1 MEVSKKK
8 VLRTQYLIDKKF
20 QLKYT
25 LGLIIVVIAMSVFFA
40 FAAHSYIQDVLTASV
55 QTQLTESQAAAS
67 LAREQVKSLS
77 NNIFLLFGFFML
89 IMTMFSILVTHRM
102 AGPMFALKRR
112 MNEVAQGII
121 HAKPLQFRRT
131 DEFQDVAEIFNSMMK
146 NIHRMRKE
154 ELQEIHDVLAET
166 LNTLERANIPLEQL
180 DTIRNS
186 LKKLEKEQ
194 LREAA

>member
-8 VLRTQYLIDKKF
+8 VLRTQYFINRKF

-25 LGLIIVVIAMSVFFA
+25 VGIIVIVVAMSVFFSL
-40 FAAHSYIQDVLTASV
+40 AARSYIQDVLTASV

-67 LAREQVKSLS
+67 LAHEQVKTLS
-77 NNIFLLFGFFML
+77 NNIFLLFGFFVL
-89 IMTMFSILVTHRM
+89 IITMFSILVTHRI

-112 MNEVAQGII
+112 MMEVAQGVI

-131 DEFQDVAEIFNSMMK
+131 DEFQDVAETFNMMMQNLHK
-146 NIHRMRKE
+146 MRKE

-166 LNTLERANIPLEQL
+166 LNTLERTNIPLAQL
-180 DTIRNS
+180 NTLRDS